1 MYKNQAK
8 YSSIADDIAKLVA
21 RGEIKVGEKVPSEND
36 IIARYGVSNTTARK
50 ALSYLENR
58 GIVCRVKGKGT
69 VVIDSGEVLTRA
81 LGSFKAIAGSFDGNL
96 KRDGYAPDT
105 TPPKKNSINGKVSIQ
120 VGGNFYEIVGKYLK
134 VRTLRRATKGAENG
148 GGSGGDSIL
157 LKDEIYYF
165 NEKFL
170 KGIESENSFDSIV
183 PLLRDKFGAMVAR
196 VDRSLSARI
205 SGGKTAD
212 LFGRSQP
219 LFCMEGAFLDSS
231 GRVLAIEKSLYNARR
246 YKFTI
251 ESTAE

>member
-21 RGEIKVGEKVPSEND
+21 RGKIKVGEKVPSEND

-81 LGSFKAIAGSFDGNL
+81 LGSFEAIAGSFDGL

-196 VDRSLSARI
+196 VDRSFSARI
-205 SGGKTAD
+205 SA
-212 LFGRSQP
+212 
-219 LFCMEGAFLDSS
+219 
-231 GRVLAIEKSLYNARR
+231 ARGPFPR
-246 YKFTI
+246 PKPGICRNSALNPSVFYAVSHQKKQ
-251 ESTAE
+251 